1 MGELISQAQN
11 LKKELIT
18 DKKLHLMYSVACKS
32 AIKAN
37 RRLDEAEMK
46 ALVRDVLRLEN
57 INTCPHGRPII
68 ITMSKKEME
77 KEFKRIV

>member
-1 MGELISQAQN
+1 
-11 LKKELIT
+11 
-18 DKKLHLMYSVACKS
+18 MYSVACKS